1 MIGFGWVFFGV
12 LVALLLVAAYIDYRT
27 FKIPKTVVFAILG
40 SGLLA
45 NLIRGI
51 WMGIQGR
58 GIFLFTESNV
68 WLGILDGLL
77 FSLVGFLVA
86 FVLLFILWILKTC
99 GGGDVKLMAA
109 LGAWLGPVLVV
120 YVWLGSVGFLVMIG
134 IGSLAAALLSG
145 KSLPLP
151 KKGASSSPPKKPRW
165 RISYSLP
172 VALATI
178 VVLLW
183 TCRVELGLAAPDP
196 TPENKVAHHGK

>member
-51 WMGIQGR
+51 WMGIQGD

-77 FSLVGFLVA
+77 FSLVGFVVA

-183 TCRVELGLAAPDP
+183 FCRVELGLAAPASP
-196 TPENKVAHHGK
+196 PENKVAHHGK